1 MVEVENN
8 RLKDK
13 ISKVES
19 DRQDNQITQLERQ
32 LLSAKVLKEKKLIS
46 CIIN

>member
-32 LLSAKVLKEKKLIS
+32 LFSAKVLKEK
-46 CIIN
+46 